1 MFALCNPP
9 YLKKNRVVL
18 KDHGGGIG
26 YAKQGDKFKARKTPI
41 LDLLYGYQIIKK
53 MGLDTIIADDQ
64 HMPSENFEDFIIKYP
79 EIINSKTIFIR
90 FSQPTIDNDLNFAHF
105 LKKKNYKA
113 KLVAFGPAIEN
124 NKKWF
129 FEDNIFDYLIT
140 SEFEAVIES
149 FINKTKDNHE
159 NIDVEI
165 SGIFSKI
172 NKKYVCADTQT
183 IKADLQ
189 SLPNLP
195 YHLEIFKDYTK
206 FAISSRGC
214 PIGCTYCPY
223 ILVQNKKF
231 RFKTAEQ
238 VIDELTY
245 YQNLGVE
252 TIIFRDPN
260 FGYNQQR
267 VRDICE
273 LYIQKKLK
281 IEWEC
286 ETVLNTLKDETIV
299 LMCKANCKLVRVGI
313 ETVSPELLKLAK
325 RPSKLADIQVAKNK
339 IDLFQ
344 KNKCKVYGFFV
355 IGFEGDNLK
364 SIKTAPKVAK
374 FLNLDK
380 AQFMTPNLYPGI
392 EQYQKFIDEKK
403 LDKNI
408 LSNRELY
415 SEIIGTH
422 AKINFSLAENIDT
435 TTLHIGKKYCER
447 MWNLYNKNEKLPL
460 KQFIKYFVFTNV
472 AKLLLNNFRILN
484 KFRIAISENN

>member
-1 MFALCNPP
+1 MFVLCSPP

-26 YAKQGDKFKARKTPI
+26 YAKKGNKFSARKTPI
-41 LDLLYGYQIIKK
+41 LDLLYGYQIINQ
-53 MGLDTIIADDQ
+53 MGLDVTIADDQ
-64 HMPSENFEDFIIKYP
+64 NTPSEDFKEFINKNPFIKSAKII
-79 EIINSKTIFIR
+79 FVR
-90 FSQPTIDNDLNFAHF
+90 FSQPTINNDLNFAHF
-105 LKKKNYKA
+105 LKQINFKA

-124 NKKWF
+124 NKRWF
-129 FEDNIFDYLIT
+129 YEDDIFDYLIT
-140 SEFEAVIES
+140 SEFEAIIEN
-149 FINKTKDNHE
+149 FIENTKDKYE
-159 NIDVEI
+159 NIETKIPGVY
-165 SGIFSKI
+165 SKI
-172 NKKYVCADTQT
+172 NNYYICSDTQSL
-183 IKADLQ
+183 KADLQ
-189 SLPNLP
+189 ALPYLP
-195 YHLEIFKDYTK
+195 YHLEIFKDYVK
-206 FAISSRGC
+206 FAVSSRGC

-238 VIDELTY
+238 VIEELTH
-245 YQNLGVE
+245 YQNLGIKN
-252 TIIFRDPN
+252 IIFRDPN
-260 FGYNQQR
+260 FAYNQQR

-273 LYIQKKLK
+273 LYIKKKLT

-286 ETVLNTLKDETIV
+286 ETVLNTLKDETII

-325 RPSKLADIQVAKNK
+325 RPSKLADIHIAKNK

-344 KNKCKVYGFFV
+344 KNKSKVYGFFV
-355 IGFEGDNLK
+355 IGFDGDNLE

-403 LDKNI
+403 MDSNI
-408 LSNRELY
+408 LNNRELY
-415 SEIIGTH
+415 SEIIGSH
-422 AKINFSLAENIDT
+422 AKVNFSLAKNIDT

-447 MWNLYNKNEKLPL
+447 MWNLYSKNEKLSVR
-460 KQFIKYFVFTNV
+460 QFVKYFFYTSV
-472 AKLLLNNFRILN
+472 AKLLLNNLRIFN
-484 KFRIAISENN
+484 KLRLAISENN